1 MQRDGAIFVGAACAV
16 LQIPLDGMADGEQLR
31 TYLMMA
37 ARVHKNTGFF
47 KDPVCES
54 AFAMVDMCHNT
65 EIADMI
71 HIIVHEHLR
80 KDVLY
85 VRACFHFR
93 ESGGQYW
100 HGALRCT

>member
-1 MQRDGAIFVGAACAV
+1 MNSFAFDSYAAFPFQFHAV
-16 LQIPLDGMADGEQLR
+16 KDLFNHFTLL
-31 TYLMMA
+31 
-37 ARVHKNTGFF
+37 KNTGFF

-93 ESGGQYW
+93 ESAGQYW